1 MIRRSWSSRWRPFV
15 LSGLVTGLAACGG
28 STRPPKATPTPVSTV
43 AESATAEEIN
53 QLWHRAEASVRRGK
67 WGEVVKDLDRLLL
80 EFQPGDTRIPQ
91 AHFWQGEAQL
101 ALGSNLQAAREFR
114 KTSDDTPNDPLAPE
128 ALLRVGDAYADL
140 WRRPELDPSYGQT
153 ALATYQE
160 LLNRYPDTPAAKRA
174 QEHIED
180 LQQRFASKEYKAA
193 LYYIRLKAYD
203 SAILY
208 LKDLVATYPR
218 ASVAPDALLHLVQAY
233 RTLGYKEDVQET
245 CGYLRRFHPNTPGAG
260 KICPEGPAPS

>member
-1 MIRRSWSSRWRPFV
+1 MIPGSLSPRWRRF
-15 LSGLVTGLAACGG
+15 LLTGLVAGLPGCGA
-28 STRPPKATPTPVSTV
+28 STPAPKAAPTPVSDV
-43 AESATAEEIN
+43 AESATPKEID
-53 QLWHRAEASVRRGK
+53 QRWLKAQTAVRRGK

-80 EFQPGDTRIPQ
+80 EFQPGDRRIPQ
-91 AHFWQGEAQL
+91 AHLWQGEAQL

-114 KTSDDTPNDPLAPE
+114 KTSDDSPNDLLAPE

-160 LLNRYPDTPAAKRA
+160 LLNRYPNTTAAKRA
-174 QEHIED
+174 QQRIDD
-180 LQQRFASKEYKAA
+180 LQERFAYKEYKAG

-208 LKDLVATYPR
+208 LKDVVATYPR
-218 ASVAPDALLHLVQAY
+218 ATVAPDALLHLVQAY

-245 CGYLRRFHPNTPGAG
+245 CGYIRRFHPKAPGAG
-260 KICPEGPAPS
+260 KACPEGPEAS